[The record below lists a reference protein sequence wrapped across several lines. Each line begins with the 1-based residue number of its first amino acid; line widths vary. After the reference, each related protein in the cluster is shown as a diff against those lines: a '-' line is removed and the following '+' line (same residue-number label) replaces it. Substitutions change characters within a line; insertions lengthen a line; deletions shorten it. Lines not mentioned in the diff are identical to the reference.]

1 MNATPVVPLRFC
13 MGTLSFL
20 QLQVPLP
27 PRQCAAQPDGAE
39 GKDGC
44 LAAEHKKVQGWLST
58 RHNSPPY
65 VQARQG
71 ITFPSLPCLPSF
83 LQPTLFSQR
92 TSIYPNDGHF
102 RDAELLSSHEYCQLK
117 SAHTHNAGCEAEP
130 CRPASIQTPS
140 AIIRVISMSSERA
153 FISQE
158 FRQSH
163 NASFLH
169 EGYVTNS
176 NGMRFFFCCFY
187 KLLIQRKAPQMFSA
201 SVIKYVMLWK
211 ICYLQLKTTTMN
223 KIELW
228 QVTCF
233 KKKIAYSK

>member
-1 MNATPVVPLRFC
+1 MEEKERTAAWLLSAKKCRDGSAP
-13 MGTLSFL
+13 GTIL
-20 QLQVPLP
+20 LP
-27 PRQCAAQPDGAE
+27 MSRLDI
-39 GKDGC
+39 
-44 LAAEHKKVQGWLST
+44 
-58 RHNSPPY
+58 
-65 VQARQG
+65 G

-83 LQPTLFSQR
+83 LHPTLFSQR
-92 TSIYPNDGHF
+92 TSIYPNEGHF

-117 SAHTHNAGCEAEP
+117 SAHTDNAGCEAEP

-187 KLLIQRKAPQMFSA
+187 KLLI
-201 SVIKYVMLWK
+201 
-211 ICYLQLKTTTMN
+211 
-223 KIELW
+223 
-228 QVTCF
+228 
-233 KKKIAYSK
+233 